1 MNQTNSASREPGE
14 IFSFMTTKRKP
25 KVRYDSHLIPL
36 EMVEVLRGM
45 FFFLSSTSHSFIVI
59 LE

>member
-14 IFSFMTTKRKP
+14 IFSLMTTKRKP

-36 EMVEVLRGM
+36 EMVEVLKG
-45 FFFLSSTSHSFIVI
+45 S
-59 LE
+59 